1 MKASERRSLT
11 RWRAAVVTID
21 HRAARRTG
29 AFARW
34 LSWRIRRA
42 PEAWERYRS
51 ACLSWPFR
59 TSRLTNALLN
69 RVKDPKEHHLVRGVC
84 LECLPGHAASG
95 RPKNRLDR
103 KVHRAILDCLRDPHS
118 NVRFWACYAAGQMEI
133 SAARSALR
141 GLIDDDGLSCMGW
154 TVGYEATE
162 ALKAL
167 LGEPAWDDDRLPGEC
182 PYPPLW

>member
-1 MKASERRSLT
+1 MEGCCGYDRSSCCSKDGSLCTLAFLANSPSPRGVGAVPKRLSLVAFPDLEIDERFAQSGEGSEGAPPCPRS
-11 RWRAAVVTID
+11 
-21 HRAARRTG
+21 
-29 AFARW
+29 
-34 LSWRIRRA
+34 
-42 PEAWERYRS
+42 
-51 ACLSWPFR
+51 
-59 TSRLTNALLN
+59 
-69 RVKDPKEHHLVRGVC
+69 VC

-167 LGEPAWDDDRLPGEC
+167 QGEPAWDDGRLPGEC